1 MSEQDYEQL
10 TLFLADSHVS
20 HSVWLVSKK
29 AKGTTV
35 TSGLRCSELSESCA
49 RIASSVRMY
58 LESSRLP
65 PGRWSRIWSTLAI
78 TSSCSIMKLRLSE
91 RGTDEAGSSLWAT
104 PNTMDSMDCRS
115 YEAMK
120 RQATN
125 GGRKNRRRPS
135 NLREQVDPLMRQAY
149 EDARAEANGLV
160 PTPTVNGK
168 NNAPGSSAKA
178 GMGLATYAKLFPTP
192 RANEYKDTLQS
203 VPPSRQKEPGKC
215 NLTQAIA
222 LEKLYTTPCA
232 ADSQGSTGGNNHRS
246 LRTDVAGQL
255 NPAWVEWLMGFP
267 IGWTDLNA

>member
-49 RIASSVRMY
+49 RIASSVRTY

-120 RQATN
+120 RQATT
-125 GGRKNRRRPS
+125 GGRKGRNRPS
-135 NLREQVDPLMRQAY
+135 NLREQVNPLMCQAY
-149 EDARAEANGLV
+149 EDASAEAKLW
-160 PTPTVNGK
+160 PTPTARDYKG
-168 NNAPGSSAKA
+168 
-178 GMGLATYAKLFPTP
+178 
-192 RANEYKDTLQS
+192 ANSLEH
-203 VPPSRQKEPGKC
+203 
-215 NLTQAIA
+215 LTQPKTPGNIHHVDQLANA
-222 LEKLYTTPCA
+222 VKLYTTPCA

-255 NPAWVEWLMGFP
+255 NPTWVEWLMGFP

>member
-10 TLFLADSHVS
+10 TLFPGDSPVS
-20 HSVWLVSKK
+20 HSVWLESRKV
-29 AKGTTV
+29 KGTTV
-35 TSGLRCSELSESCA
+35 TYGLKCSELSESCA

-58 LESSRLP
+58 LESSSLP
-65 PGRWSRIWSTLAI
+65 PGKWSRIWSTLAI

-91 RGTDEAGSSLWAT
+91 LGTDEAGSSLWAT

-135 NLREQVDPLMRQAY
+135 NLREQVDPLMCQAY
-149 EDARAEANGLV
+149 KDASTEANGLI
-160 PTPTVNGK
+160 PTPTVSGN
-168 NNAPGSSAKA
+168 NNAPGSSPKA
-178 GMGLATYAKLFPTP
+178 GMGLSTYVKLFPTP

-232 ADSQGSTGGNNHRS
+232 ADSQGTTGGNNHRS